1 MFEYESFGHFYKA
14 MPKDAE
20 LVGVELDSRSVPL
33 TSYSHPQRAVYL
45 LGAEDKGLS
54 AEALEHCTDVVQIS
68 GEYSLN
74 VSAAGSI
81 VLYDRLLKNGSFG
94 TVLQ

>member
-54 AEALEHCTDVVQIS
+54 AEALEHCPDVVQIS

-74 VSAAGSI
+74 VSAADSI